1 MTLEEK
7 LAKSEIRNILVVD
20 DTQANLDAA
29 KQYFARLEPLGIKAE
44 YAASAQEA
52 QQKIQESFESKDKY
66 GLVITDLCMESPKA
80 GLEVVREGFEHLIY
94 TVIATGMNYDAPGV
108 EPDHHGPFTRIMPLN
123 ETLRGRKDDPEIW
136 RQVLEKT
143 MDYIAGGSH
152 TAIYRSIQK
161 VGTLG
166 VRIKGVADS
175 MMPMFRG

>member
-1 MTLEEK
+1 MTLEDK
-7 LAKSEIRNILVVD
+7 LAKAEIRKILIVD
-20 DTQANLDAA
+20 DTSANLEAA
-29 KQYFARLEPLGIKAE
+29 KEYFTKLEPLGVKAE

-52 QQKIQESFESKDKY
+52 QQKIRDSFESKDKY

-80 GLEVVREGFEHLIY
+80 GLDVVREGFEHLIY
-94 TVIATGMNYDAPGV
+94 SVIATGRNYGTPGV
-108 EPDHHGPFTRIMPLN
+108 EPDHHGPFTRIMPLD

-136 RQVLEKT
+136 GQILEKT

-152 TAIYRSIQK
+152 TAIYQTIKK

-175 MMPMFRG
+175 IMPLYRG